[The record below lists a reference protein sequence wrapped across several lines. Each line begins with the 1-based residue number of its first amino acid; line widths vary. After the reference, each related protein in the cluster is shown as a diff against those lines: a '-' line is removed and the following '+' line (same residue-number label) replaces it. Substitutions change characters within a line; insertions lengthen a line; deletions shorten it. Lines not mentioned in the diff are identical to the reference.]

1 MVLMAQTQYF
11 GWALQAIAVRAKVLF
26 LGQITSG
33 ILRGHA
39 IIFCSSRY
47 EAAMPLFLLKKVHRW
62 GLGVDIG
69 PV

>member
-11 GWALQAIAVRAKVLF
+11 AWALQAIAVRVKVLF

-39 IIFCSSRY
+39 IIFYSRRY
-47 EAAMPLFLLKKVHRW
+47 EAAMPLFLLKKTHRW
-62 GLGVDIG
+62 DFGVDMG